1 MSASEYNNLL
11 TVRKL
16 RRLIRNQVRK
26 YRLGIFTPVRKKV
39 VSVKV
44 RIIYRDANEGNI
56 LKTRRY
62 KGRIKRGWSYE
73 SKM

>member
-1 MSASEYNNLL
+1 MKISASEYNNLL

-26 YRLGIFTPVRKKV
+26 YRLGISSPVRKKV
-39 VSVKV
+39 VGIRV
-44 RIIYRDANEGNI
+44 RIICRDASEGNI

-62 KGRIKRGWSYE
+62 KGRIKKE
-73 SKM
+73 

>member
-1 MSASEYNNLL
+1 MKMSASEYNNLL

-26 YRLGIFTPVRKKV
+26 YRLEISSPVRKKV
-39 VSVKV
+39 VGIRV
-44 RIIYRDANEGNI
+44 RIIFRDASEGNI

-62 KGRIKRGWSYE
+62 KGRIKKE
-73 SKM
+73 

>member
-1 MSASEYNNLL
+1 MKMSTTEYNNLL

-26 YRLGIFTPVRKKV
+26 HRLGISFPFKEKVTGVR
-39 VSVKV
+39 V
-44 RIIYRDANEGNI
+44 RIILKDANEGNI

-62 KGRIKRGWSYE
+62 KGRIK
-73 SKM
+73 KA